1 MDTAKWIES
10 FIRALMCLLGILGN
24 NWLAIC
30 SLPDRASRLRTNE
43 ALFLNLAASNL
54 ITNCLVDLP
63 DTIADFANGWF
74 WGKFYCKVFM
84 FCAGLSETSSI
95 LSTLLISVF
104 WYQKLVGSLRRGGAP
119 VAMDNLHLVALL
131 LAGGWVVAMAFSIP
145 RMFFATLET
154 QNQSRAEC
162 TDSFRSKRAK
172 ESYEITYVTLA
183 NAIPIAG
190 IVFASI
196 QIVVT
201 LLQHEKRIQT
211 MGSVP
216 RPAAATSH
224 PDGAEKPTVA
234 IDPPARAGINIPA
247 ARPDKPTSNPSSQV
261 RAAKSV
267 VAVASVFLVCWMT
280 HLLLHIYSNVSHVSV
295 LVEIASYIAA
305 SYTSIIPYIFLYGV
319 RKLSCPCCK

>member
-190 IVFASI
+190 IVFA
-196 QIVVT
+196 T
-201 LLQHEKRIQT
+201 
-211 MGSVP
+211 
-216 RPAAATSH
+216 
-224 PDGAEKPTVA
+224 
-234 IDPPARAGINIPA
+234 